1 MNQLS
6 ERTFKYKGS
15 THMERR
21 KSINTD
27 DIFEDD
33 LFTKYGSNT
42 INQESPS
49 KASNDTEFIVKKAE
63 KIQIYNEGKIVAS
76 YPINKMS

>member
-1 MNQLS
+1 
-6 ERTFKYKGS
+6 
-15 THMERR
+15 MERR

-27 DIFEDD
+27 DIFDD
-33 LFTKYGSNT
+33 ELFTKYGSNT

-63 KIQIYNEGKIVAS
+63 KI
-76 YPINKMS
+76 